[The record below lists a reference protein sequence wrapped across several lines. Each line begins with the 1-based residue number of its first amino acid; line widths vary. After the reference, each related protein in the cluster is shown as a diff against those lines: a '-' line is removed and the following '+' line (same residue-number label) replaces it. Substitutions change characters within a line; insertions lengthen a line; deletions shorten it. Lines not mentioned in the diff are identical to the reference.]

1 MSRKYPTSEYANSAK
16 QKIEVARDQLAGKE
30 MQIGRYYL
38 DKKDYTGAINRFKVV
53 VTKYQTTRHVEEAL
67 MRLTEAYMAL
77 GIVDEAQT
85 AAAVLGHN
93 FPDSVWYKHA
103 YTLVK
108 TGGNEPAENK
118 GSWISQAFSKV
129 GLG

>member
-1 MSRKYPTSEYANSAK
+1 M
-16 QKIEVARDQLAGKE
+16 ARDQLAGKE
-30 MQIGRYYL
+30 MQTGRYYL
-38 DKKDYTGAINRFKVV
+38 NRKDYTGAINRFKIV

-77 GIVDEAQT
+77 GIVAEAQT

-93 FPDSVWYKHA
+93 FPDSEWYKHA

-108 TGGNEPAENK
+108 NGGVEPSENK
-118 GSWISQAFSKV
+118 GSWISKAFKGI